1 MTGKAYYIPP
11 QADLFKI
18 SPRLS
23 MLQNNSYQTDL
34 EGVIDLEDYIDD
46 GILY

>member
-1 MTGKAYYIPP
+1 MTAKAHYIPP

-23 MLQNNSYQTDL
+23 MLKSNSYQTDL
-34 EGVIDLEDYIDD
+34 EGVIELEDYADD